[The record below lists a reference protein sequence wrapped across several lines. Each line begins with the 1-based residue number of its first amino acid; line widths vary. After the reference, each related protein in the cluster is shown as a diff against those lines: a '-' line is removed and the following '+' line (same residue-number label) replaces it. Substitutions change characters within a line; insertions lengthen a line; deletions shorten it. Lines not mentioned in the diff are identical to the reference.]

1 MLSIQISPSRSRK
14 ARQITCLL
22 MLTVAG
28 SACASQD
35 DAASRVA
42 EDEGWPRQYVA
53 DDGMAVTVHQPQV
66 DSWVDHTSIVF
77 RAAVSFTPEDRSEP
91 VFGALRIRA
100 DTDTDL
106 ENRRVLLGNMEV
118 AESKLPTF
126 DEVQATTWTARLDRD
141 ANARIEG
148 SRRAGEFKSRPPASS
163 PRSRPRGGRQLRGR
177 RGI

>member
-35 DAASRVA
+35 DAASR
-42 EDEGWPRQYVA
+42 VA

-118 AESKLPTF
+118 TESKLPTF
-126 DEVQATTWTARLDRD
+126 DEVQATTWTAQLDRD

-148 SRRAGEFKSRPPASS
+148 SRRTGEFKSRPPASS